1 MFTLKI
7 KDLNAHTLLG
17 VYDWE
22 KQAPRL
28 VILNIEMDV
37 APTSAA
43 QTDDLKD
50 AVDYATIET
59 EVLQLLEQ
67 NSYQL
72 LEKLVSDVGKLILS
86 LDSRITR
93 VSVEA
98 DKPGALRMS
107 RSVSV
112 THTQTR

>member
-1 MFTLKI
+1 MFTLRI
-7 KDLNAHTLLG
+7 KDLHAATILG

-22 KQAPRL
+22 KQAPRK

-37 APTSAA
+37 AATDAA

-50 AVDYATIET
+50 AVDYAVVET
-59 EVLQLLEQ
+59 RVLQLLDK
-67 NSYQL
+67 NSWQL
-72 LEKLVSDVGKLILS
+72 LEKLVVEVGNLILS

-93 VSVEA
+93 VYVEV
-98 DKPGALRMS
+98 DKPGALRES

-112 THTQTR
+112 SAELCR